1 MEGRGVF
8 VNVKKRK
15 EEKEENYQEYCQ
27 RREQEEK
34 VRKEKEK
41 LNKEKEKK
49 ERFEQSFSCWAESS
63 PKAKY
68 GERLQMPSFHSSFR
82 NRKED
87 EWIDGFMRGLESEQI
102 IAEVMSEV
110 IDASAS
116 RPSMCN
122 EK

>member
-1 MEGRGVF
+1 MGQSQPTEEGSGPGLDPSKSYKLYSIQFNKMEYINISKQILKGRRQLIKRKMEGRGVF

-41 LNKEKEKK
+41 LIKEKEKK

-63 PKAKY
+63 PKSK
-68 GERLQMPSFHSSFR
+68 
-82 NRKED
+82 K
-87 EWIDGFMRGLESEQI
+87 W
-102 IAEVMSEV
+102 
-110 IDASAS
+110 
-116 RPSMCN
+116 
-122 EK
+122 